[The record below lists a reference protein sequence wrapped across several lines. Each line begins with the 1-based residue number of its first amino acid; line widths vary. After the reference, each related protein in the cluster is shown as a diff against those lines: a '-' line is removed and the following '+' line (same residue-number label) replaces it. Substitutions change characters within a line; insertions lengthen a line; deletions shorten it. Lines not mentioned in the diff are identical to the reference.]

1 MMTITIYYS
10 RFNPCFN
17 GYSTLT
23 CPLRSWIWGW
33 WNGFNPCFNGYSTLT
48 RERCDLYGK
57 ITSCFNPCFNG
68 YSTLTRTFEKILY
81 LSVLQR
87 FFQTLK
93 SHFLAYFL
101 LFFAVFWAF
110 SVTPS
115 LHFYWLSIDFSLIF
129 LFLVVVGIFTTNL
142 FYHIFL
148 IFQNFF

>member
-1 MMTITIYYS
+1 MIDDHEELVG
-10 RFNPCFN
+10 FNPYFN

-23 CPLRSWIWGW
+23 AAISGSPPPFCC
-33 WNGFNPCFNGYSTLT
+33 FNPYFNGYSTLT
-48 RERCDLYGK
+48 R
-57 ITSCFNPCFNG
+57 I
-68 YSTLTRTFEKILY
+68 FEKILY

-87 FFQTLK
+87 FFQILK

-101 LFFAVFWAF
+101 LFFAVFLAF

-129 LFLVVVGIFTTNL
+129 LLLVVVGIFTTNL